1 MANHFRSALLG
12 LLSVVSLSA
21 QEALQSNA
29 HLPVVVSPAGYQT
42 GDWVPTVVVWC
53 TGDER
58 RAVLA
63 GALTAV
69 GLSVVQLHS
78 APGSA
83 ELQKIMGK
91 LRQRIRIAQGGV
103 HAVIESDANKAVA
116 AVLANRQEFQTVTL
130 CGAAADVKTL
140 ALRRLPKRRVQALA
154 TNDAGKIAAH
164 LKALHEQ
171 RVVAGVAGEVHQVLD
186 SFHDAAAVGD
196 EDRYFA
202 ILPDD
207 AVFLGTDATERWTG
221 KQFRSFAMR
230 YFKQPSA
237 WTYVPLERHVTL
249 SANGKLAWFDEALDN
264 AGYGECRGT
273 GVLQKRDGR
282 WVLLQY
288 NLTVPV
294 PNDLMG
300 GVAKKIRAYLDS
312 PRGAGKK

>member
-1 MANHFRSALLG
+1 MANHFRIALLG
-12 LLSVVSLSA
+12 LLSTASLSA
-21 QEALQSNA
+21 QQAPQRDSD
-29 HLPVVVSPAGYQT
+29 LPVVVSPSGYQKNH
-42 GDWVPTVVVWC
+42 WVPTVVLWC
-53 TGDER
+53 SSGER
-58 RAVLA
+58 CDALA
-63 GALTAV
+63 GALTAGGFFV
-69 GLSVVQLHS
+69 AQLHS
-78 APGSA
+78 APGSKDLA
-83 ELQKIMGK
+83 KIMAK
-91 LRQRIRIAQGGV
+91 LRQRVRIAQGGV
-103 HAVIESDANKAVA
+103 HAVIVSDAEKAVA
-116 AVLANRQEFQTVTL
+116 AVLAQRQEFQTVTL
-130 CGAAADVKTL
+130 CGAAAGAKTT
-140 ALRRLPKRRVQALA
+140 ALQRLPKRRVRAIA

-164 LKALHEQ
+164 LKALHKQ

-230 YFKQPSA
+230 YFKLPSA

-249 SANGKLAWFDEALDN
+249 SADGTLAWFDEVLDN

-273 GVLQKRDGR
+273 GVLQKRDDG
-282 WVLLQY
+282 WVVLQY

-300 GVAKKIRAYLDS
+300 DLAKKIRAYLDS